1 VRHPRD
7 KVADDDEAE
16 AGGGLVGE
24 EAAAAAAAA
33 GQGVAAGPGA
43 KALSKVA
50 PLSKNPMDIIKLI
63 SKDTNF
69 YRFMALMLLLTLIKV
84 MAPSPHPALSPHL
97 ISSRL
102 II

>member
-1 VRHPRD
+1 
-7 KVADDDEAE
+7 
-16 AGGGLVGE
+16 
-24 EAAAAAAAA
+24 
-33 GQGVAAGPGA
+33 
-43 KALSKVA
+43 
-50 PLSKNPMDIIKLI
+50 MDIIKLI

-84 MAPSPHPALSPHL
+84 MAPAPHPALSPHL